1 MIKEL
6 SDGSVKFIGSLAY
19 KRLILLTVVLLCPS
33 IVIVLFEDKWE
44 EFSLVF
50 LIYVSAMVFRMFHS
64 FVISDFVLT
73 FGVGVLL
80 DKRTIDL
87 HSINT
92 VRLKENTEL
101 IFYDKSGDQ
110 NGCMD
115 LSFYKQEDIQVF
127 LNMLSEKGI
136 VIDIAE
142 EMKEKGYVVPK
153 NQHTN
158 LSQQSQHYT
167 KDTDEDKETMPR
179 QRRRVVKSDT
189 VDIPVN
195 KDIDT
200 PKQNNHKRRLE
211 F

>member
-1 MIKEL
+1 MIKKL
-6 SDGSVKFIGSLAY
+6 PDGSVKFIGSLDY
-19 KRLILLTVVLLCPS
+19 KGLIFGAVVALCTNS
-33 IVIVLFEDKWE
+33 VLDQGWGMFI
-44 EFSLVF
+44 FVC
-50 LIYVSAMVFRMFHS
+50 LIIFGMEVWMLHS

-73 FGVGVLL
+73 INGR
-80 DKRTIDL
+80 DERTIDL

-110 NGCMD
+110 DGCMD

-142 EMKEKGYVVPK
+142 EMREKGYVVPK
-153 NQHTN
+153 NRHTN

-167 KDTDEDKETMPR
+167 KDTDEDTETMPR

-189 VDIPVN
+189 FDIPVN
-195 KDIDT
+195 EDIDT

>member
-1 MIKEL
+1 MIKKL
-6 SDGSVKFIGSLAY
+6 PDGSVKFIGSLDY
-19 KRLILLTVVLLCPS
+19 KGLIWGAVGALCTNSVLDQGWGMFIFGCL
-33 IVIVLFEDKWE
+33 IFVGV
-44 EFSLVF
+44 LVF
-50 LIYVSAMVFRMFHS
+50 LMFHS

-73 FGVGVLL
+73 INGR
-80 DKRTIDL
+80 DERTIDL
-87 HSINT
+87 HSIYT

-110 NGCMD
+110 DGCMD

-153 NQHTN
+153 NRHTN

-167 KDTDEDKETMPR
+167 KDTDEDTEKMPR

-189 VDIPVN
+189 FDIPVN
-195 KDIDT
+195 EDIDS